1 MGYDVGL
8 KNLPLE
14 RSGFLGDSTP
24 FIDAESSVGLKK
36 GQGGKMTRTQRR
48 ATTMRRTFSNSKD
61 VRMAIQLITFSG
73 LMLFLTGLV
82 AETVLL
88 R

>member
-1 MGYDVGL
+1 MIRRHR
-8 KNLPLE
+8 K
-14 RSGFLGDSTP
+14 
-24 FIDAESSVGLKK
+24 
-36 GQGGKMTRTQRR
+36 TR
-48 ATTMRRTFSNSKD
+48 TMRRTFSNSKD
-61 VRMAIQLITFSG
+61 VRLAIQLITFSG